1 MKLEVLSQIPAE
13 PSPKTPVLFVHGA
26 YHGAWCW
33 NEFFLPYFAQNG
45 YPSYALS
52 LQGHGSSQTD
62 KRLNA
67 LRISDFVKDVAQ
79 VAGDMPIPPI
89 LIGHSMGGLV
99 VQKYLEKHSAPSAVL
114 MSSLP
119 VGGIFRSAIRMAK
132 NHPSAFFKS
141 VLTMDLHHFIGST
154 RLARESFFSEDMDP
168 KDVDKYFSQLQN
180 ESFPAF
186 LDMLILNLPHPR
198 KINTPLLVLGAE
210 NDSVFSPK
218 EAEKTAKAYD
228 AQIRIMENMAHDMML
243 ERDWRKVADH
253 ILDWLKDNGL

>member
-1 MKLEVLSQIPAE
+1 MILEVLSEIPADL
-13 PSPKTPVLFVHGA
+13 SQKTPVLFVHGA
-26 YHGAWCW
+26 YHDARCW
-33 NEFFLPYFAQNG
+33 SEFFLPYFAQNG
-45 YPSYALS
+45 YPSYAVS
-52 LQGHGSSQTD
+52 LQGHGSSQTQ

-67 LRISDFVKDVAQ
+67 LRISDYVKDVAQ

-99 VQKYLEKHSAPSAVL
+99 VQKYLEKHCAPSAVL

-132 NHPSAFFKS
+132 NHPSAFFRS

-154 RLARESFFSEDMDP
+154 RLARESFFSEDIDP
-168 KDVDKYFSQLQN
+168 EDLDKYFSRLQN
-180 ESFPAF
+180 ESFLAF
-186 LDMLILNLPHPR
+186 QDMLILNLPHPR
-198 KINTPLLVLGAE
+198 KINTPLLVLGAA
-210 NDSVFSPK
+210 NDRVFSTK
-218 EAEKTAKAYD
+218 EAGKTAKAYD

-253 ILDWLKDNGL
+253 ILDWLKHNDL